1 MAVRN
6 FFKDNFVLIVGLAL
20 PVLLMI
26 VFMVASSL
34 PDSGDP
40 PKYNLVFSV
49 NDYRNNQP
57 MPVSVNLVV
66 KDGMLMAQY
75 SKLKDSN
82 NNYGYYWRKL
92 YLFDAKTQRVR
103 ELEFGL
109 PNNVD
114 QITGTRE
121 DAVEAT
127 KGMKLSTELK
137 SPDGY
142 ELSDNYYRHGG
153 LFHEIFFGWGNS
165 SRNTTITNG
174 SRNVKL
180 SPDDGRTYF
189 YSGQAQFIGWVKP

>member
-1 MAVRN
+1 MSGKN
-6 FFKDNFVLIVGLAL
+6 LFKDNFVLIVGLAL

-26 VFMVASSL
+26 GFMVASSL
-34 PDSGDP
+34 PALGDP

-49 NDYRNNQP
+49 SDYRNNQP
-57 MPVSVNLVV
+57 IPVSVNLVV
-66 KDGMLMAQY
+66 KDGVLVAQY
-75 SKLKDSN
+75 SKLKDS

-109 PNNVD
+109 PQNID
-114 QITGTRE
+114 QITGINE
-121 DAVEAT
+121 EAVAAT

-142 ELSDNYYRHGG
+142 ELSDSYYRHGG
-153 LFHEIFFGWGNS
+153 LFNEIFFGWGRNS
-165 SRNTTITNG
+165 SGTTITNG

-189 YSGQAQFIGWVKP
+189 YNGQAQFIGWVNP

>member
-1 MAVRN
+1 MSGKN

-26 VFMVASSL
+26 GFMVASSL
-34 PDSGDP
+34 PALGDP

-49 NDYRNNQP
+49 SDYRNNQP
-57 MPVSVNLVV
+57 IPVSVNLVV
-66 KDGMLMAQY
+66 KDGVLVAQY
-75 SKLKDSN
+75 SKLKDS

-109 PNNVD
+109 PQNID
-114 QITGTRE
+114 QITGISE
-121 DAVEAT
+121 EAVAAT

-142 ELSDNYYRHGG
+142 ELSDSYYRHGG
-153 LFHEIFFGWGNS
+153 LFNEIFFGWGRNS
-165 SRNTTITNG
+165 SGTTITNG

-189 YSGQAQFIGWVKP
+189 YNGQAQFIGWVNP